1 MRGIKKWGI
10 KVNNKWWV
18 ESNRKPAIYWKKS
31 EADKDAKDFNSL
43 RKKGDSPYT
52 VEEYKK

>member
-1 MRGIKKWGI
+1 MRGVKKWGI

-18 ESNRKPAIYWKKS
+18 ESNGKPAIYWTKESAKQ
-31 EADKDAKDFNSL
+31 DAADFNSM

>member
-1 MRGIKKWGI
+1 MRGVKKWGI
-10 KVNNKWWV
+10 KINNWWC
-18 ESNRKPAIYWKKS
+18 SGKDGDAIYYKRS
-31 EADKDAKDFNSL
+31 DAVKDAEDFNSL